1 MRFSQD
7 CLAATLYVVTSL
19 LIAQSDNMG
28 DKFMGAA
35 AVIGPT
41 WAGAIVAGVVV
52 RFSCPEGQ
60 GRLPTHSRRCLCPHA
75 AQSAARVIPGPSQ
88 LPSLKVL
95 IIKAS
100 GCLVVAFENPTG
112 TLFRSAQHVCVAGH
126 PYEPLLASSGIES
139 STAIPWLS
147 APAL

>member
-41 WAGAIVAGVVV
+41 WAGAVIAGVVV
-52 RFSCPEGQ
+52 RCFCHP
-60 GRLPTHSRRCLCPHA
+60 
-75 AQSAARVIPGPSQ
+75 
-88 LPSLKVL
+88 
-95 IIKAS
+95 AS
-100 GCLVVAFENPTG
+100 DLV
-112 TLFRSAQHVCVAGH
+112 
-126 PYEPLLASSGIES
+126 YKWLA
-139 STAIPWLS
+139 L
-147 APAL
+147 